1 MTLDEYITKIQGQ
14 SSSLKSNLVAALD
27 ESAPATHSDQVLP
40 RIFEK
45 GLNPELGKIG
55 DYASDKYKEKRR
67 KKGLQVA
74 FIDMKFTGDLK
85 SEFSKPT
92 RRVTGKTPS
101 ISFNVLT
108 AENKE
113 KVVENE
119 KRRGTIFGLSAPE
132 KQYFVDLL
140 TRTFFA
146 KVFK

>member
-1 MTLDEYITKIQGQ
+1 MTLNEYITKIQRQ
-14 SSSLKSNLVAALD
+14 SSSLKANLVAALD
-27 ESAPATHSDQVLP
+27 ESAPNTQETQVLP

-45 GLNPELGKIG
+45 GLKPDLGKIG

-74 FIDMKFTGDLK
+74 FIDMKFSGELK
-85 SEFSKPT
+85 DEFSRPSRK
-92 RRVTGKTPS
+92 VGGKTPS

-108 AENKE
+108 AKNKE

-119 KRRGTIFGLSAPE
+119 KRRGTIFGLSVPE

-140 TRTFFA
+140 TRKFFE
-146 KVFK
+146 KVFR

>member
-45 GLNPELGKIG
+45 GL
-55 DYASDKYKEKRR
+55 
-67 KKGLQVA
+67 QVA
-74 FIDMKFTGDLK
+74 FIDMKFSGDLK